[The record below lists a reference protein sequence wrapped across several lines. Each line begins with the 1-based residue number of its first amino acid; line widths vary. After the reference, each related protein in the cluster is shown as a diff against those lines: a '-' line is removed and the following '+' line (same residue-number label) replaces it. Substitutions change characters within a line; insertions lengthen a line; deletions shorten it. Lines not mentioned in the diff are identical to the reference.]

1 MKTNEIVARN
11 IASLYVAERAEQN
24 PTLKKYFLFENV
36 ETVGDT
42 VFSTH
47 RIPLFTPIDFISNQ
61 AFDSLYSDLRFFTK
75 YVPTKSRIHKILD
88 NYYNGNVS
96 FRSNTS
102 EERLYCFFTGSPG
115 KNSVY
120 ILEEENDSI
129 NKVFPFILSTV
140 AYSDLFT
147 GSGSS
152 KITFVV
158 NQELLEDTRNS
169 EFKKNC
175 LNKILKYFKEKCV
188 GDYVYTNNIKSLCF
202 SLTPKIQFS
211 SFSELKRNLEETTQ
225 TILELELP
233 HFFENPIVENEEV
246 QTLTQ
251 ESLSSELQETTF
263 SEDTVLDTVAINVS
277 SETYGTFPTA
287 INYIL

>member
-61 AFDSLYSDLRFFTK
+61 AFDSLYSDCWFLKRTLTRAS
-75 YVPTKSRIHKILD
+75 VHRIL
-88 NYYNGNVS
+88 NGSNISNVC
-96 FRSNTS
+96 FKSNTS
-102 EERLYCFFTGSPG
+102 EEELYCFFVQTNP
-115 KNSVY
+115 KSVY
-120 ILEEENDSI
+120 ILERDNQSSY
-129 NKVFPFILSTV
+129 KVFPFILSTI
-140 AYSDLFT
+140 AYSDFFIN
-147 GSGSS
+147 SGSL
-152 KITFVV
+152 KTTFVV

-175 LNKILKYFKEKCV
+175 LNKILKYFKERCI
-188 GDYVYTNNIKSLCF
+188 GDYVYTENIKGLCF

-211 SFSELKRNLEETTQ
+211 SFSELRKNLEETTQ
-225 TILELELP
+225 TMLELELP
-233 HFFENPIVENEEV
+233 HFFEEPVVENEEV

-251 ESLSSELQETTF
+251 ETILSEN
-263 SEDTVLDTVAINVS
+263 TVLDTVAINVS
-277 SETYGTFPTA
+277 SETYDTSSTA
-287 INYIL
+287 INYII